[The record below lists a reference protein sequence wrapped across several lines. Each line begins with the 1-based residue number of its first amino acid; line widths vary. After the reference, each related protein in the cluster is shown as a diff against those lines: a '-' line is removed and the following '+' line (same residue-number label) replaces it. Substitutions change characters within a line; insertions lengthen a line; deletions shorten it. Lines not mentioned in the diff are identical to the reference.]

1 MSNERLNDANREF
14 EQIEPRFSDD
24 LVRRVTDSFQIRTI
38 TPGLKFIGTTAYTSP
53 GSPPQLGPS
62 PITNVFVGGSGGQG
76 DPGTVIYNIIN
87 NPPNPT
93 VPNPGTEPP
102 IGPEERIR
110 YSCLSGL
117 CIQDPNGAFLGID
130 ECLQSGCGSGGGGGG
145 GGGTGCDCGFGVS
158 HTVFEAQITGTSAG
172 PLTVSGRTYWQYTWS
187 EVGGARTSTA
197 LGSAVNQYEISV
209 DDDGDNSPPAT
220 ATLARKR
227 IPNGENVAM
236 YISDLGVPWFVQ
248 ENPLTVVCVS
258 NPTLTIDGGAY
269 VGATP

>member
-1 MSNERLNDANREF
+1 MNDGQLNDANREF
-14 EQIEPRFSDD
+14 EQIAPSQSDA
-24 LVRRVTDSFQIRTI
+24 LTQRVTDSFQIRTI
-38 TPGLKFIGTTAYTSP
+38 TPGLSFIGTTAYTSP

-76 DPGTVIYNIIN
+76 DPGTVIYNIVN

-130 ECLQSGCGSGGGGGG
+130 ECLQSGCGTGGGGG
-145 GGGTGCDCGFGVS
+145 GGGTGCDCGFGPS
-158 HTVFEAQITGTSAG
+158 HTVFKAQITGFSAG
-172 PLTVSGRTYWQYTWS
+172 PLTTSGRTYWEYTWT
-187 EVGGARTSTA
+187 EIGGIRTSVA
-197 LGSAVNQYEISV
+197 YGSAINQYEISV
-209 DDDGDNSPPAT
+209 DNDGDNSPPPT
-220 ATLARKR
+220 ATLSRLR
-227 IPNGENVAM
+227 IPNGDQVAM
-236 YISDLGVPWFVQ
+236 YLTVTGIPWFVQ
-248 ENPLTVVCVS
+248 ENPLSVNCVS